1 MHPIRF
7 SVISVLTEPGLT
19 FMDLNKP
26 KDAWDA
32 FAKVDGL
39 APKIPIGEFTRLEF
53 LNLQAKSAVALRDI
67 ERCGTYLETAVTV
80 ATNLNSQYGNGDAF
94 DVYRSM
100 QLLWPHEKRVK
111 TLGELFYA

>member
-1 MHPIRF
+1 MY
-7 SVISVLTEPGLT
+7 EGLT
-19 FMDLNKP
+19 FMDLNNP

-67 ERCGTYLETAVTV
+67 ELCESYLSAAVQT
-80 ATNLNSQYGNGDAF
+80 ATNLNSQYRNGDAF

-100 QLLWPHEKRVK
+100 QLLWPGEQRVK
-111 TLGELFYA
+111 TLGKLFYV